1 METPYL
7 THITPDDYNYVYEP
21 AEDSFLLLDA
31 IEADLA
37 IIISE
42 HPSICVE
49 IGSGSG
55 IIITATA
62 KVLRETACFAVDIN
76 SRACLVTQKTAAEN
90 DATLNVVNM
99 NLLNG
104 FRPNVID
111 LLIFN
116 PPYVVT
122 SNDELNSTDDPCGST
137 SDNPFNDKIIQS
149 WAGGVDGRVVMD
161 RVFNAMNDILSANGK
176 AYILVIE
183 ENKPHSIIK
192 NMKKNG
198 FYGEI
203 VAERRIRGEHL
214 FVLRFNR
221 I

>member
-31 IEADLA
+31 IEADLPA
-37 IIISE
+37 LISDS
-42 HPSICVE
+42 PIAVCVE
-49 IGSGSG
+49 IGTGSG
-55 IIITATA
+55 IIISATA
-62 KVLRETACFAVDIN
+62 KVLRQTACFGIDIN
-76 SRACLVTQKTAAEN
+76 PRACLVTQKTAAAN
-90 DATLNVVNM
+90 NASLDVVNM

-104 FRPNVID
+104 FRAKVVD

-122 SNDELNSTDDPCGST
+122 SNDELNSGKLTG
-137 SDNPFNDKIIQS
+137 DNPFNDKIIQS
-149 WAGGVDGRVVMD
+149 WAGGIDGRVVMD
-161 RVFNAMNDILSANGK
+161 RVFDAFDDILSENGR

-183 ENKPHSIIK
+183 ENKPHEIIDK
-192 NMKKNG
+192 MQRNG
-198 FYGEI
+198 FDGEI

-221 I
+221 RLD